1 MLDVKFNDL
10 ILNDLLLRCAL
21 CQRLEIMFY
30 DEFDKRMTLYDDR
43 LMRLVSVSESLYN
56 KISNTKVLGI
66 EINGNCLVIEIDYK
80 TMTTA

>member
-10 ILNDLLLRCAL
+10 ILNDLLLRCAFY
-21 CQRLEIMFY
+21 QHLEIIFY

-43 LMRLVSVSESLYN
+43 LFCLVSVSESLYN